1 MATIFVFVCL
11 SRFCVA
17 LLTWSRLFSPF
28 GALTISARAGWV
40 NVNAAAATSAH
51 ADVRATAACV
61 GIRLTSLGGPH
72 RGRKTADL
80 ATRRPYTP
88 HLGCSYPRTGRLYLL
103 VDSVQFI
110 S

>member
-72 RGRKTADL
+72 RGRKTADW
-80 ATRRPYTP
+80 RRDAPTHRISDVRTP
-88 HLGCSYPRTGRLYLL
+88 ELDG
-103 VDSVQFI
+103 FI
-110 S
+110 FWWTASS